1 MRSMEMI
8 CLKIFLMT
16 CKNIINT
23 NRKALKTGVF
33 FARFFLHKIA
43 KSFCGLLHLHF
54 VGNCKT
60 SASSYSASHKS
71 LQNVE
76 S

>member
-33 FARFFLHKIA
+33 FASFFCIKLQKV
-43 KSFCGLLHLHF
+43 F
-54 VGNCKT
+54 VGCCT
-60 SASSYSASHKS
+60 YI
-71 LQNVE
+71 L
-76 S
+76 